1 MYRTGIGF
9 DVHALA
15 EDKLLIIGGV
25 QIPHQK
31 GLLGHSDADV
41 LVHAVMDAVLGSLA
55 LGDIGQHFPD
65 TDAEFKG
72 ANSLELL
79 SHVNRLAE
87 EKGFVCTNLDSII
100 MAEKPKM
107 APYLM
112 KMRANLATAL
122 KIKTEQVSIKAT
134 TTERLGLIGREEGI
148 AAQAIVLLNSITN
161 RGEICHKLSWLW
173 IRAPPVPVPFCLM
186 KTEKLLPKQM
196 LHWPVII
203 PNPAGLSRFRKKYG
217 AASDKLSRRL

>member
-41 LVHAVMDAVLGSLA
+41 LVHAVMDAVLGALA

-65 TDAEFKG
+65 SDVEFKD
-72 ANSLELL
+72 ANSIELL
-79 SHVNRLAE
+79 RHVRCLVE

-107 APYLM
+107 TPYLM
-112 KMRANLATAL
+112 EMKTNLASAL
-122 KIKTEQVSIKAT
+122 KIKAEQVSIKAT
-134 TTERLGLIGREEGI
+134 TTDRLGLIGREEGI
-148 AAQAIVLLNSITN
+148 AAQAIVLLKSMT
-161 RGEICHKLSWLW
+161 
-173 IRAPPVPVPFCLM
+173 
-186 KTEKLLPKQM
+186 
-196 LHWPVII
+196 
-203 PNPAGLSRFRKKYG
+203 
-217 AASDKLSRRL
+217 